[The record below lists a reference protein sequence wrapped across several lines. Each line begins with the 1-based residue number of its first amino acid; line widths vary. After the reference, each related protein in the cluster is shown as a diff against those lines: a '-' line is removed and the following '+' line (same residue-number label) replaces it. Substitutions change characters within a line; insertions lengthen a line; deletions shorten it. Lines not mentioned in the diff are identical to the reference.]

1 MDTKKL
7 FKIFIFIIACEIVG
21 AIGSIFTIPNIPLWY
36 ASLTKPF
43 FSPPNWVFGPVWTL
57 LFLLMGIALYI
68 IWVIKEKKLLEKRF
82 YAISWFKIQF
92 AFNVLWSYLF
102 FGLRNPFL
110 GFIGIIFLWL
120 SIVITIIY
128 FYKINKT
135 AAYLMVPYLLWVSF
149 ASLLN
154 FSIMILN

>member
-1 MDTKKL
+1 
-7 FKIFIFIIACEIVG
+7 
-21 AIGSIFTIPNIPLWY
+21 
-36 ASLTKPF
+36 LTKPF